1 MGSGGGRSCWPSYCY
16 EWEDLIAQQ
25 AQGELER
32 TQQMQ
37 NRGMQVIDVN
47 RLLDRLKSEIV
58 SCAIGNTPLHAAPGE
73 QSGVTGDIMIATITH
88 ALQSAVLD
96 HRRPA
101 KFTADNEQRVLEK
114 AARFEIVQQGGD
126 RTVRLLG

>member
-1 MGSGGGRSCWPSYCY
+1 MV
-16 EWEDLIAQQ
+16 Q
-25 AQGELER
+25 A
-32 TQQMQ
+32 QQMQ
-37 NRGMQVIDVN
+37 NRGMQVIYVH

-58 SCAIGNTPLHAAPGE
+58 SCAMGDTPLHAAPGE
-73 QSGVTGDIMIATITH
+73 QSSVTGHIMIATVTH

-126 RTVRLLG
+126 GTVRLLGQLPMHPDIVVAVPRLKITKIDLD